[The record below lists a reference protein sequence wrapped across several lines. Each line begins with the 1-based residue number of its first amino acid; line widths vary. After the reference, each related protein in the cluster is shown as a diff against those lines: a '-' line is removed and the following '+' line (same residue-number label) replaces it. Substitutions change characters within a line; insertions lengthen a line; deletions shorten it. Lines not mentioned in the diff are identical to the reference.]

1 MTDPIK
7 RHVIA
12 VLIDN
17 EFGAL
22 ARVVELFSA
31 RGYNIE
37 TLSVAPVSQDKKLS
51 RITITTFG
59 TSKTIDLIC
68 KLLCRIVPVHHAAE
82 LSKDQEYIERELCL
96 AQIFCDETQLL
107 SVISNLQNYRTDIID
122 VEENSRVFEI
132 IGTSKEI
139 DEALKILENYG
150 LTTVSRSG
158 IAGGFKGKKRLDQ
171 I

>member
-1 MTDPIK
+1 M
-7 RHVIA
+7 
-12 VLIDN
+12 
-17 EFGAL
+17 
-22 ARVVELFSA
+22 FSP
-31 RGYNIE
+31 N
-37 TLSVAPVSQDKKLS
+37 
-51 RITITTFG
+51 
-59 TSKTIDLIC
+59 
-68 KLLCRIVPVHHAAE
+68 
-82 LSKDQEYIERELCL
+82 
-96 AQIFCDETQLL
+96 FCDETQLL

-132 IGTSKEI
+132 IGTSIEI